1 MTSKDKLKEK
11 FEKWYYSQ
19 KFVPHGLMWT
29 NHSFEG
35 FKQGYN
41 QALKDI
47 EKIGRNDS
55 PASIRPTDK
64 YFIFIS
70 QKRWEKLKAKGE

>member
-1 MTSKDKLKEK
+1 MTSKQETIKEK

-35 FKQGYN
+35 FKQGYR
-41 QALKDI
+41 QALADVEKLLDKLPEDAGLWLM
-47 EKIGRNDS
+47 EKIDN
-55 PASIRPTDK
+55 
-64 YFIFIS
+64 
-70 QKRWEKLKAKGE
+70 LKAKGQ